1 MALVCFLVSRVNESN
16 SVMLTDAELER
27 RKPVWT
33 AFSEFWL
40 DTELEAGDLQRIAR
54 TAAASGYSV
63 AELRDIYLY
72 EVAPVVSPN
81 LLTVAGEWDGFDEQW
96 LHAEAR
102 KRAEHRSLWLRF
114 WIFIRI
120 ERGLMTCV
128 TERHWH
134 RLVALLPTANEPN
147 QNPETPN
154 DSPRIHR

>member
-1 MALVCFLVSRVNESN
+1 MKAIQPGF
-16 SVMLTDAELER
+16 TDAEFER
-27 RKPVWT
+27 RKPLWT

-40 DTELEAGDLQRIAR
+40 DTELADDDLQRIAQ
-54 TAAASGYSV
+54 TAAGSGYTI

-81 LLTVAGEWDGFDEQW
+81 LLTVAGEWSGFDEHW

-102 KRAEHRSLWLRF
+102 KHAEHRSLWLRF

-120 ERGLMTCV
+120 GRGLMTYA

-134 RLVALLPTANEPN
+134 RMVALLPTANQPKS
-147 QNPETPN
+147 PEQ
-154 DSPRIHR
+154 